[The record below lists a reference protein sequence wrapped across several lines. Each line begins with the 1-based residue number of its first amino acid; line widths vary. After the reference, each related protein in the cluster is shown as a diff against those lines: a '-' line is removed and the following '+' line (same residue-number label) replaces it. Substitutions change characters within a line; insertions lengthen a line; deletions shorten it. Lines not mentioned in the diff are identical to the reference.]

1 MLKCNRLSE
10 QIKLDFLNLFSPI
23 LPGIHMFERLKRLI
37 KEYPNQF
44 WLMAFG
50 MLMSTVG
57 TSMIWPFMTIYV
69 TEKLNVGLAV
79 VTSLITLNAVI
90 TLLFS
95 FIAGPIA
102 DKIGRKW
109 VMIISLAG
117 NGALYILLS
126 YANSLPVFALLM
138 GLRGVFQ
145 PLYQIGSDAMMAD
158 MILPQKRAE
167 GYSILRMSNNL
178 GVAIGPAIGG
188 FVTSSSYTLAFFMAA
203 GGLLTYS
210 LLLILKAKETLKKD
224 TTLANLNERF
234 GGYDQ
239 VLRDKRFVSFNLVY
253 AFCFI
258 TASMI
263 WVLLAV
269 YAKHNFGIP
278 ERIYGFI
285 PTTNAIMVVAFQF
298 LITRQTKK
306 RNPLKVMAFGAIF
319 YAAASII
326 IGFGNGFLLFWIAM
340 IVMTLG
346 ELIMVPTAT
355 TFSANL
361 APADK
366 RARYMSIHGMS
377 HGISSAIGPL
387 LGGMLNDSFSPQ
399 APWFAGGLISFFSSV
414 FFISLNRKKN
424 KT

>member
-1 MLKCNRLSE
+1 
-10 QIKLDFLNLFSPI
+10 
-23 LPGIHMFERLKRLI
+23 
-37 KEYPNQF
+37 
-44 WLMAFG
+44 
-50 MLMSTVG
+50 
-57 TSMIWPFMTIYV
+57 
-69 TEKLNVGLAV
+69 
-79 VTSLITLNAVI
+79 
-90 TLLFS
+90 
-95 FIAGPIA
+95 
-102 DKIGRKW
+102 
-109 VMIISLAG
+109 MIISLAG
-117 NGALYILLS
+117 NGACYILLS
-126 YANSLPVFALLM
+126 YANSLTAFAILM

-158 MILPQKRAE
+158 MVLPEKRAE

-188 FVTSSSYTLAFFMAA
+188 FVTSASYTLAFFIAA

-210 LLLILKAKETLKKD
+210 LLLVLKASETLKKD
-224 TTLANLNERF
+224 ISQKNLHERF

-239 VLRDKRFVSFNLVY
+239 VLKDKRFIGFNLIY

-258 TASMI
+258 TAAMI

-269 YAKHNFGIP
+269 YAKHNYGIP

-298 LITRQTKK
+298 FITRKTKT
-306 RNPLKVMAFGAIF
+306 RNPIYVMATGAVF

-326 IGFGNGFLLFWIAM
+326 IGFGNGFWMFWIAM

-366 RARYMSIHGMS
+366 RARYMSVHGMS

-387 LGGMLNDSFSPQ
+387 LGGTLNDSISPQ
-399 APWFAGGLISFFSSV
+399 APWLAGGLISLLSGV
-414 FFISLNRKKN
+414 LFIGLNRKTQKN
-424 KT
+424 NPIDN